1 MIPESNFRI
10 KRTLTMEHINFLAFA
25 MPAFFIFL
33 FLEYKLAQRSK
44 RPEIFNY
51 ESSVSNISIGIA
63 ERLINLFVAGSF
75 YQLYYWIYNSYRIFD
90 IPNNIYI
97 WLALILATDFV
108 WYWYHRLG
116 HEVNFFWAAHIVH
129 HHSEEFNF
137 TAAARI
143 TTFQAVIRT
152 GFWCVLPFAGFH
164 PTMVITMLIVHGAY
178 SFFTHTQLIGKIKWL
193 EYVFVTPS
201 VHGVH
206 HASDEKYLDKNYGDM
221 FTFWDRI
228 FGTFQEEEEKPKY
241 GLTHPLKSYS
251 FLWQHFHYYFEI
263 FELYKRSNGFKA
275 KWKAIFGSPAN
286 MDQDIRPTLERRFLQ
301 DKANPHQRLRFKNYL
316 YIQLG
321 ASTFILSLVTYYFEF
336 LNTYDKVFILM
347 IILITLVNCGA
358 LLEQRKWIYYLEYV
372 RLYIIITYFLYE
384 EDLLIFFMLPLLMMV
399 FAEQF
404 FSLGKRYQ
412 SVVLQLESLE

>member
-1 MIPESNFRI
+1 
-10 KRTLTMEHINFLAFA
+10 MENINFLAFA
-25 MPAFFIFL
+25 MPAFFL
-33 FLEYKLAQRSK
+33 FVYLEYKLAQRRK

-51 ESSVSNISIGIA
+51 ESSVSNISIGLA
-63 ERLINLFVAGSF
+63 ERLINLFIAASF
-75 YQLYYWIYNSYRIFD
+75 YQLFYHIYEHYKIFD
-90 IPNNIYI
+90 IPSTFLI
-97 WLALILATDFV
+97 WVGLILATDFV

-143 TTFQAVIRT
+143 TTFQAIIRT
-152 GFWCVLPFAGFH
+152 GFWCILPFLGFH
-164 PTMVITMLIVHGAY
+164 PKMVITMLIVHGAY
-178 SFFTHTQLIGKIKWL
+178 SFFTHTQVIGRIKWL

-263 FELYKRSNGFKA
+263 YELWKRSKGFQA
-275 KWKAIFGSPAN
+275 RWNAVFGSPAA
-286 MDQDIRPTLERRFLQ
+286 MDQDIRPMLEKKFLQ
-301 DKANPHQRLRFKNYL
+301 DKTDRSHRLKFRNYL
-316 YIQLG
+316 YIQL
-321 ASTFILSLVTYYFEF
+321 AISTIVLTSFTYYFGNLSF
-336 LNTYDKVFILM
+336 YDKIFGLSFIM
-347 IILITLVNCGA
+347 ITLINCGA
-358 LLEQRKWIYYLEYV
+358 LLEQRKWIYYLEYS
-372 RLYIIITYFLYE
+372 RLFILTTYLLYVENLAEYFL
-384 EDLLIFFMLPLLMMV
+384 IPVIIMIA
-399 FAEQF
+399 AEKM
-404 FSLGKRYQ
+404 FSLSRKYQ
-412 SVVLQLESLE
+412 NLVLQLETAER